1 MPLDIPIT
9 YDTMRHMEINL
20 DQYRD
25 LREILYF
32 LDEERNSLKLAICD
46 KNLRQEMIAHM
57 DRRILTLKSI
67 LSKLTLNASEGLA
80 NCE

>member
-1 MPLDIPIT
+1 
-9 YDTMRHMEINL
+9 MEITL

-46 KNLRQEMIAHM
+46 KNLRQEMIVHM
-57 DRRILTLKSI
+57 DRRIQTLKSVI
-67 LSKLTLNASEGLA
+67 SKLTLNSSEGLA

>member
-1 MPLDIPIT
+1 MPIT
-9 YDTMRHMEINL
+9 YDRITHMEITL

-32 LDEERNSLKLAICD
+32 LNEERDSLKLAICD
-46 KNLRQEMIAHM
+46 KNLRQELTTNM
-57 DRRILTLKSI
+57 DRRIHTLRSI
-67 LSKLTLNASEGLA
+67 VSKLTINASEGLA